1 MLRRLMCFS
10 LAMVVVL
17 AGVVS
22 MASAAQNVANTTQK
36 GSLLIWP
43 KIMVEPDAAVDTI
56 IYLGNDY
63 YQDVWVKCYWVDQ
76 FQNIQD
82 FQFRLTP
89 NQPVMFSAFYGD
101 DFGTLGGSVTVPP
114 FGDELGEL
122 KCWAVNAAGDS
133 QIAFN
138 HLYGNALIKVNDPTT
153 AGGTVVYNAWSF
165 TARGVALGDSVG
177 TAGNLQLTGLTNGYD
192 ACPQSIIANFSPFGT
207 SVTDGTFPDLT
218 LVPCKQDLRQDR
230 TPTCTKAKFDIWNAN
245 ETKFTG
251 AYQCTKCWFEG
262 ILENIGT
269 DGSWYNYYYGTNTGY
284 GGDKFSLFTLKTWA
298 DRFRVT
304 GVASPVCNNKFVSPG
319 NTDLNIPPQ
328 DLCTGGQVASP
339 FLALMIYGPLSG
351 TDLVSPFAGFTPHGA
366 GADGSGFIL
375 WDPAGDT
382 PTASPR

>member
-1 MLRRLMCFS
+1 MLRKLMFFS

-17 AGVVS
+17 AGVVG

-43 KIMVEPDAAVDTI
+43 KIMVEGIDVPTVDTI

-76 FQNIQD
+76 FQNIED

-101 DFGTLGGSVTVPP
+101 DFGTFGGSVTVPP
-114 FGDELGEL
+114 FGNELGEL

-138 HLYGNALIKVNDPTT
+138 HLYGNALIKVNDPTL

-165 TARGVALGDSVG
+165 TAQGVHQGDPVG
-177 TAGNLQLTGLTNGYD
+177 TAGNLQLTGLDGGYD
-192 ACPQSIIANFSPFGT
+192 ACPQYVVANFSPFGT
-207 SVTDGTFPDLT
+207 DITDGTYPDLT

-262 ILENIGT
+262 ILEYIGT
-269 DGSWYNYYYGTNTGY
+269 DRSFYNTFYGTKTGY
-284 GGDKFSLFTLKTWA
+284 GGDKFSLFALKTWA

-304 GVASPVCNNKFVSPG
+304 GVASTVCNKKFVTPG
-319 NTDLNIPPQ
+319 NP

-339 FLALMIYGPLSG
+339 FLPLILYGPSSG
-351 TDLVSPFAGFTPHGA
+351 VDLVFPYAGFTPHGA

-382 PTASPR
+382 PTAPPR